1 MATKTELVEWAGFA
15 GIIVRVNAP
24 ADAQPYEVADLCR
37 NEMLSQI
44 VKGEIAPHDIGVGEM
59 WPIPEGDE

>member
-1 MATKTELVEWAGFA
+1 MATKTELIAWNGFA

-37 NEMLSQI
+37 NEMLSRI
-44 VKGEIAPHDIGVGEM
+44 VKGEISATDIGVGEM
-59 WPIPEGDE
+59 WPKGGDE